1 MIFSSQP
8 GWAIIQHGVRHAA
21 EGPPLHFFTWPIVA
35 WRHEKGALIPMTFE
49 ALDRGQ
55 SLAVL
60 GPDGMVSTGVGFR
73 EDRTD
78 YEARVIAKSDVALE
92 ELHRRWDITSE
103 TQADAKLAAM
113 TSARA
118 A

>member
-1 MIFSSQP
+1 
-8 GWAIIQHGVRHAA
+8 
-21 EGPPLHFFTWPIVA
+21 
-35 WRHEKGALIPMTFE
+35 
-49 ALDRGQ
+49 
-55 SLAVL
+55 
-60 GPDGMVSTGVGFR
+60 VGFR